1 MTGSKMLERLR
12 LIKQT
17 CTCLFILVTLLEPL
31 WYYYLLL
38 RVLLSRFQIFHDALE
53 SIGCHLLL
61 EQRLN
66 SIWFCQLSL
75 GDARA
80 YFLSTAKNELGVV
93 SAESIAGEILLIF
106 WEINPYKW
114 LWLQFIDSSLQFMFM
129 LVTCVIA
136 LYSFWKISVLPFFC
150 LFRDSSFSSACFS
163 LGRDTIR
170 TKEAHLGLKESP
182 SKSAC
187 FSLDF
192 SLWNILSWMIG
203 LVLLKPK
210 GINAYLNFMRIIW
223 MFPTMCPR
231 YD

>member
-106 WEINPYKW
+106 WELNPYKW
-114 LWLQFIDSSLQFMFM
+114 LWLQFVASSLQYVNVSDLRDCFFFFFYCSARDCFFIQVAVYYSS
-129 LVTCVIA
+129 LVYYAEDIC
-136 LYSFWKISVLPFFC
+136 FPFFW
-150 LFRDSSFSSACFS
+150 LFRFFFCMFL
-163 LGRDTIR
+163 LG
-170 TKEAHLGLKESP
+170 
-182 SKSAC
+182 
-187 FSLDF
+187 
-192 SLWNILSWMIG
+192 
-203 LVLLKPK
+203 K
-210 GINAYLNFMRIIW
+210 GHNKNKGSTFGFEGISI
-223 MFPTMCPR
+223 
-231 YD
+231 